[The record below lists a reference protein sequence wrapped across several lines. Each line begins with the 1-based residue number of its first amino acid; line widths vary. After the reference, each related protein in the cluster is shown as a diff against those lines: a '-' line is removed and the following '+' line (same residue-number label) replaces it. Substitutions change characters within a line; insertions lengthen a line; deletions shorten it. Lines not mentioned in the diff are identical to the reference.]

1 MNKSRKLKKIKNN
14 KSKSK
19 SFNKHTRKGGTNK
32 TRRFRGGSKFKCNVT
47 RKTPDNFDID
57 CNPLKVTFD
66 LAAKAATKKAEAATK
81 KAEAATKKAEAEAAT
96 TKIQAIARRRRA
108 TKKVETKKVE
118 TKKAEATTR
127 IQAIARRKGAT
138 KRVETK
144 KAEAAAT
151 TKKALDNAISEAEK
165 TLGNALNS
173 GFFQKYF
180 TSDKSKIKN
189 LKKVLLEIKTT
200 KQNKPAIKSTKIDE
214 LMKEI
219 NTLINADDVKKAE
232 TAAKSLNSELNSE
245 LKSRL
250 ELEKEINGLD
260 EDQKNFYNAAL
271 EYDNIKLKL
280 NNARDVKKPH
290 TENDKKLIEDLLT
303 EKKKKQKEKL
313 SLRKNVNMN
322 KREKVSN
329 LIKKYHGG
337 KRTRHNKKY
346 TKKTRKHRKDN

>member
-108 TKKVETKKVE
+108 TKKVETKKVETKKVE

-303 EKKKKQKEKL
+303 EKKKKTK
-313 SLRKNVNMN
+313 RKVIFKK
-322 KREKVSN
+322 KR
-329 LIKKYHGG
+329 KYE
-337 KRTRHNKKY
+337 
-346 TKKTRKHRKDN
+346 